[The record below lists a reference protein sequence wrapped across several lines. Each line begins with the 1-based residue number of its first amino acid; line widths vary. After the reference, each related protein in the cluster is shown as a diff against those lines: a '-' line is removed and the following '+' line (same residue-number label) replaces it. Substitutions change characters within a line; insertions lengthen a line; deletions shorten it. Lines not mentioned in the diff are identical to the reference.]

1 MAKSAFEGA
10 LAFGRWTGG
19 IRGPLKSYRATQLAK
34 FFDSGSSLRL
44 QYPREDLGFV
54 YGPGGAVCADSDA
67 DSAGPGLSTEGPQQ
81 GALKDGKSAVMERG
95 APYVPTTAPGA
106 RLPHVAMTLL
116 GTGARCGCCCIPVMC
131 DCTQR

>member
-67 DSAGPGLSTEGPQQ
+67 DSAGLGSTTEGLQP
-81 GALKDGKSAVMERG
+81 GAVKDGKSAVMERG
-95 APYVPTTAPGA
+95 APYVPNTAPGA
-106 RLPHVAMTLL
+106 RLPHVAMKLH
-116 GTGARCGCCCIPVMC
+116 GTGADCKWCRVPVMW
-131 DCTQR
+131 DGTLH